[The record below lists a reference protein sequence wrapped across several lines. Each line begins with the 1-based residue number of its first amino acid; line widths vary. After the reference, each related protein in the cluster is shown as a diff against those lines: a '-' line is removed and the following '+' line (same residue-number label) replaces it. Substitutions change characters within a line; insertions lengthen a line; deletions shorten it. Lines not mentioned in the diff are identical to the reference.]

1 MVPNNARKHYAYKL
15 VWITARGE
23 TLPAQYSNCFPRLMK
38 SAKAASADKRK
49 GLTGTLFARTV
60 DGKWKAYAHV
70 RDGNVYA
77 GAFPR

>member
-1 MVPNNARKHYAYKL
+1 MHYAYKL

-38 SAKAASADKRK
+38 SAKAESTDKRK

-60 DGKWKAYAHV
+60 DGKWKAYAYV
-70 RDGNVYA
+70 YEGRAWDGKC
-77 GAFPR
+77 FPMEEREK